1 MGTLL
6 VGRARARADPRA
18 LMRGRAPLT
27 GGDSVNRS
35 PLVRSCVVS
44 FAVALFVALS
54 GCSHV
59 VPSSGPRSPTT
70 PAQVSIYDKEPK
82 KYEQLGSV
90 EVPVGGDV
98 RWDERGDA
106 TAGFEKLKTVAA
118 ARGANGIL
126 LLPTENEKLKVLAGY
141 RGTYYQVPIREGKP
155 NVAVAQAIY
164 VIEK

>member
-1 MGTLL
+1 
-6 VGRARARADPRA
+6 
-18 LMRGRAPLT
+18 
-27 GGDSVNRS
+27 VNRNS
-35 PLVRSCVVS
+35 IVPPLIAS
-44 FAVALFVALS
+44 FAIVLTTVLT

-82 KYEQLGSV
+82 KYEQLGTV

-98 RWDERGDA
+98 RWDARGDA
-106 TAGFEKLKTVAA
+106 TPGYEKLKTAAA

-141 RGTYYQVPIREGKP
+141 RGTFYQVPIREGTP
-155 NVAVAQAIY
+155 NIAVAQAIY
-164 VIEK
+164 VIEP